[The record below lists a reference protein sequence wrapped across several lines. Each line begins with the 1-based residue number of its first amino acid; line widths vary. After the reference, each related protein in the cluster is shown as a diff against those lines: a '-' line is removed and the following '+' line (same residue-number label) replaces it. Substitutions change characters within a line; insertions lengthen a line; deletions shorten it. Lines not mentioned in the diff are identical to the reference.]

1 VIWRREEIDG
11 EMRCGMGGAALDAS
25 DFTTAD
31 PGEAIGMRIPRIAEE
46 MSSGSRYQG
55 RSDRLI
61 EDVERLLQ
69 DVRKRVGS
77 PASSPHAGAML

>member
-1 VIWRREEIDG
+1 MAGVAR
-11 EMRCGMGGAALDAS
+11 DAFN
-25 DFTTAD
+25 FTTAD
-31 PGEAIGMRIPRIAEE
+31 HVEAIGMRVLRIAEE

-55 RSDRLI
+55 RSDRLA
-61 EDVERLLQ
+61 EDVEQLLQ

>member
-1 VIWRREEIDG
+1 
-11 EMRCGMGGAALDAS
+11 MGGAALDAS

>member
-1 VIWRREEIDG
+1 
-11 EMRCGMGGAALDAS
+11 MGGSARDAS
-25 DFTTAD
+25 NFTTAD
-31 PGEAIGMRIPRIAEE
+31 PGEAIGMRILRISKE

-61 EDVERLLQ
+61 EDVEQLSQ